1 MLLAEQQEGHPAC
14 KKLSAG
20 VLAWLSVWS
29 EVQTC
34 IQPSWCRCHSLSVSS
49 VKSRLVLPFWYRP
62 IRVVPEKG
70 PLNGCVCVCCLPE
83 ISGLFCPPSAFFVH
97 YSLRTTYG
105 NVLHRRF
112 LHTTCP
118 ESSNPQH
125 RNTKRNLTDWLQQ
138 PRKIITYIQTLDSAR
153 NSQAQGMNLRHGRLL
168 GGRGQWIL
176 MMSKQM
182 GFRWNLKELKL
193 LTDRMD
199 SDNLFQTDGA
209 Q

>member
-1 MLLAEQQEGHPAC
+1 MPLAEQQEGHPAC
-14 KKLSAG
+14 KNWALGCWHGYLSG
-20 VLAWLSVWS
+20 VRCRLAYSPADAAA
-29 EVQTC
+29 THC
-34 IQPSWCRCHSLSVSS
+34 VSS